1 MVATGEAGRIPY
13 NGRWS
18 GGMLLAVDIGN
29 TNITFGVFDGDSIEA
44 TWRMATEVHRQTDE
58 YAALCMTL
66 LSYHGVPLK
75 ALDKGIVSSVVPPL
89 THTFEEFFE
98 RYLDIKA
105 MVVGAGIKT
114 GMRILY
120 ESPRDVGADRV
131 VQAVAANRIYGAPVI
146 VLDFGTTTV
155 LDAVNEP
162 RRLPRR
168 GHRAGNQPRRRGPL
182 RARLQAA
189 PHRGGAPPPPPS
201 DANTVASM
209 QSGLYFGYIGLI
221 EGLVTRFQRELGG
234 AAKVVATG
242 GLSFHIVDDTK
253 LIDEVND
260 DLLLLGLRMI
270 HEMNESRP

>member
-18 GGMLLAVDIGN
+18 DGMLLAVDIGN

-66 LSYHGVPLK
+66 LSYYGVPLK

-131 VQAVAANRIYGAPVI
+131 VQAVAANRLYGAPVI

-155 LDAVNEP
+155 LDAVNEHGDYLGGAIAP
-162 RRLPRR
+162 GINLAAEALYERASKLPRIEV
-168 GHRAGNQPRRRGPL
+168 
-182 RARLQAA
+182 AR
-189 PHRGGAPPPPPS
+189 PPT
-201 DANTVASM
+201 AIGRNTVASM

-270 HEMNESRP
+270 HEMNESRS